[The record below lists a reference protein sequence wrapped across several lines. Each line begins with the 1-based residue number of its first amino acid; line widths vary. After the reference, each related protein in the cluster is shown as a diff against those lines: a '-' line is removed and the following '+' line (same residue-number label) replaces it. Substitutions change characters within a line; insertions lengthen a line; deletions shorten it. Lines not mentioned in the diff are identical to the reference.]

1 MCARPVQ
8 DEVEIVHQE
17 GDEVQRHA
25 DVEDKIIRQVDQ
37 LVEYFN
43 SLFHD
48 DQLDIRCARVVG
60 VCCGLCSVLFCASS
74 QAVKAHQHPATANS
88 SRT

>member
-1 MCARPVQ
+1 MVAGSSVIPHASCLPGGLITSLSLLQ

-17 GDEVQRHA
+17 GDEVTRQA

-37 LVEYFN
+37 LVGYFN

-48 DQLDIRCARVVG
+48 DQLDI
-60 VCCGLCSVLFCASS
+60 
-74 QAVKAHQHPATANS
+74 K
-88 SRT
+88 